1 VTASTF
7 KKTCVRL
14 LISAMPLVVLL
25 AMAATATNG
34 QATGVKAQADAN
46 ARKVSTGD
54 SKLSANP
61 SQAPDPTKTFTT

>member
-1 VTASTF
+1 
-7 KKTCVRL
+7 
-14 LISAMPLVVLL
+14 MPLVVLL